1 MPLDKGAWNHKMHP
15 GAGHAEINC
24 LYGIPFEFPCLGIL
38 HQRIFAG
45 GLILCNHIVVAMP
58 TLGVIARRINQQAHP
73 AVGCFKRCERLHG
86 LYIEIIEVRI
96 LSNLRTDYIVGLTLQ
111 SLGGLHRFGSID
123 AILFVITEF
132 HSLGIPLREIALQ
145 CYRKGLCGYGDFV
158 HTTVFAHVRHQL
170 QVIVIPYR
178 RVGARLKVAREF
190 RAVHVDEIALPDFCR
205 SPGAHIAILRGTVDN
220 EPLGNPFVELCHHDH
235 RRANPQSLIPLLL
248 EIKPARGVLTHAV
261 FINSGLLAAVITLAD
276 LCGGMLC
283 HTHRNL
289 LVHLTGHQRLRVI
302 FIRPSRFLRVIFQP

>member
-1 MPLDKGAWNHKMHP
+1 MMSGLSPDMLSAHLKSKSFSTPACPSIRVRGIIRCIRVHVS
-15 GAGHAEINC
+15 HAEINC

-145 CYRKGLCGYGDFV
+145 CYRKGLLW
-158 HTTVFAHVRHQL
+158 VRGFCSHHG
-170 QVIVIPYR
+170 IC
-178 RVGARLKVAREF
+178 ARSTPIAGNSYPLPTGGRSAQD
-190 RAVHVDEIALPDFCR
+190 RA
-205 SPGAHIAILRGTVDN
+205 G
-220 EPLGNPFVELCHHDH
+220 
-235 RRANPQSLIPLLL
+235 
-248 EIKPARGVLTHAV
+248 
-261 FINSGLLAAVITLAD
+261 NSGLYTS
-276 LCGGMLC
+276 
-283 HTHRNL
+283 TK
-289 LVHLTGHQRLRVI
+289 
-302 FIRPSRFLRVIFQP
+302 